1 MTDPSSCLAARVR
14 AAAVAAFG
22 EDHAAVDP
30 LIRRSDHADYQANL
44 AMGLGKTLGR
54 APREV
59 ANALLACLR
68 WDDICDRVEVSGPGF
83 LNLTLRTEFIAR
95 ELGRAIAD
103 ERLGVP
109 AVPQGERIVIDY
121 SAPNVA
127 KEMHVGHLRS
137 TIIGD
142 AIARVL
148 SFLGHDVVRQ
158 NHLGDWGTPFGML
171 VEHLVE
177 LGEQA
182 AAAELSAGALGAFY
196 REARRKFGTDEA
208 FAERSRLQVV
218 AMQRGDERT
227 LALWRALVEASTR
240 YFGEVYSRLGVAL
253 TQEDI
258 RGESS
263 YNADLP
269 LVAEELERQGLTRIS
284 DDALCV
290 FPPGFSGRSGEP
302 LPLVVRKSDGG
313 YGYAATDLAAVRHR
327 TCELRATR
335 LVYVVGA
342 PQAQHLAMVFA
353 VAASAGWLVRP
364 ARAEHVAFG
373 SVLGADGKMFKTR
386 AGETIRL
393 VDLLTEAVARADAI
407 VAQKNPELDEGT
419 RREIARAVG
428 LGAIKYADL
437 SNDRIKDYVFEWDRM
452 LATEGNTGP
461 YLQYAHARICSI
473 LRRAG
478 GAVARDTP
486 VRLTNAAERELALQ
500 LLQFGS
506 AVDLVARE
514 LEPHHLCT
522 YLFAVA
528 TRFTTFYER
537 CPVLKVEDPELRAS
551 RIALC
556 EVTAGVLARGLSL
569 LGIEAPQRL

>member
-1 MTDPSSCLAARVR
+1 M
-14 AAAVAAFG
+14 
-22 EDHAAVDP
+22 
-30 LIRRSDHADYQANL
+30 
-44 AMGLGKTLGR
+44 M
-54 APREV
+54 
-59 ANALLACLR
+59 
-68 WDDICDRVEVSGPGF
+68 
-83 LNLTLRTEFIAR
+83 
-95 ELGRAIAD
+95 AD

-109 AVPQGERIVIDY
+109 TAPHGERIVIDY

-148 SFLGHDVVRQ
+148 SFLGHDIVRQ

-177 LGEQA
+177 LGGQA

-196 REARRKFGTDEA
+196 REARRKFETDET
-208 FAERSRLQVV
+208 FAERSRLRVV
-218 AMQRGDERT
+218 ALQQGDEPT
-227 LALWRALVEASTR
+227 LALWRTLVAASTR
-240 YFGEVYSRLGVAL
+240 YFGEVYARLGVAL
-253 TQEDI
+253 TREDI

-269 LVAEELERQGLTRIS
+269 SVARELERRGLTRVS
-284 DDALCV
+284 DHALCV
-290 FPPGFSGRSGEP
+290 FPPGFSGRTGDP

-327 TCELRATR
+327 TGELRATR

-353 VAASAGWLVRP
+353 VAASAGWLVPP

-393 VDLLTEAVARADAI
+393 VDLLTEAVARADGI
-407 VAQKNPELDEGT
+407 VAEKNPDLDDGT

-428 LGAIKYADL
+428 LGAVKYADL

-478 GAVARDTP
+478 NLAARDTP
-486 VRLTNAAERELALQ
+486 VRLTEAAERELALQ

-506 AVDLVARE
+506 AVDLVARG

-528 TRFTTFYER
+528 TRFSTFYEQ
-537 CPVLKVEDPELRAS
+537 CPVLKAEGDPEVRAS

-556 EVTAGVLARGLSL
+556 DVTARVLARGLSL
-569 LGIEAPQRL
+569 LGIDAPQRL